1 MKVNTF
7 QVHTGPD
14 LACQLHGSLSN
25 NFVHKYRVMAEN
37 EAGCGPYSPPLIVK
51 TGDACK
57 YPLSSQ
63 TYIVVLIIGV
73 KYLNHHLSDITI
85 V

>member
-1 MKVNTF
+1 MSFICNNTL

-37 EAGCGPYSPPLIVK
+37 EAGCGPYSPPLTVK

-57 YPLSSQ
+57 YSFFPFTYTTLNYILTHIQHMVPL
-63 TYIVVLIIGV
+63 
-73 KYLNHHLSDITI
+73 
-85 V
+85 